1 LTYAILLLVVGILL
15 VFLEAILPSGGILS
29 VLAIVSLLAAVIL
42 GFISSVSMGLVI
54 LFIIFISVPV
64 LVLLGV
70 KLLPK
75 IPFGRRMILVEHQE
89 EFDEARGEPGIS
101 DEDFSHLR
109 DKGGI
114 TVTELRPSGIAE
126 IGGKRYSVV
135 SQGGMLEASVEI
147 IVKEVEGNN
156 IVVTK
161 KSNL

>member
-1 LTYAILLLVVGILL
+1 LIYAILLLAVGFLL
-15 VFLEAILPSGGILS
+15 VFLETILFSGGVLGILA
-29 VLAIVSLLAAVIL
+29 AIVLLGAVIL
-42 GFISSVSMGLVI
+42 GFIYGVSTGLVI
-54 LFIIFISVPV
+54 LLIIFICVPG
-64 LVLLGV
+64 LILLGL

-89 EFDEARGEPGIS
+89 EFDEARGKPGIS

-161 KSNL
+161 KM

>member
-1 LTYAILLLVVGILL
+1 LAYAILLLVVGILL

-29 VLAIVSLLAAVIL
+29 ILAIASLLAALIL
-42 GFISSVSMGLVI
+42 GFISSVSMGLVV
-54 LFIIFISVPV
+54 LLIIFISVPV

-89 EFDEARGEPGIS
+89 EFDKARGEPGIS
-101 DEDFSHLR
+101 DEDFRNLR

-135 SQGGMLEASVEI
+135 SQGGMIEASVEI

-156 IVVTK
+156 IVVAK
-161 KSNL
+161 KI